1 MVSNRCD
8 GKFGLISGRCKLES
22 LHPGNHD
29 NGNKTWPR
37 LPSEEE
43 AYAIALEILDERER
57 QQAERAELIKRHERG
72 EL

>member
-1 MVSNRCD
+1 MASNRCD
-8 GKFGLISGRCKLES
+8 GKFGVISGRCRLEG

-37 LPSEEE
+37 SPSEEGV
-43 AYAIALEILDERER
+43 YAIALQVLDERKR
-57 QQAERAELIKRHERG
+57 QQAERTQLIKRHERG